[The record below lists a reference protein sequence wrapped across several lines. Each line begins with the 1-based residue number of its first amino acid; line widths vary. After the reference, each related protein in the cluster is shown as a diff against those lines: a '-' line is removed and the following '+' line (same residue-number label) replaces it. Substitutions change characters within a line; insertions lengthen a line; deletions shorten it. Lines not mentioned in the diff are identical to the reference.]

1 MDYRDLN
8 DYELVSKVSEDEIAT
23 EILFKKY
30 KPLIESLAVKHYST
44 SNPVGIEIS
53 DLIQEGMIGFSMAI
67 NTYREKKDAL
77 FFTYAKKCVESRI
90 ISCLVSAGRK
100 KHQVLNNSISMEALE
115 ESDTFNGL
123 DKIIGD
129 NKSNPEDIIL
139 DNETTGEIF
148 EYLNKELTSFESR
161 IFELKKSGFTYREIA
176 DILDIE
182 PKKVDNAIQRIK
194 SKIKSYQES

>member
-1 MDYRDLN
+1 MV
-8 DYELVSKVSEDEIAT
+8 EWTHAKIGSEDSGKNIVGTIHQTSITNITGYLVMKNYTLREANHNHPAGFPPSET
-23 EILFKKY
+23 DLLSAKSY
-30 KPLIESLAVKHYST
+30 IEKFPNIKLNVY
-44 SNPVGIEIS
+44 NPQAKA
-53 DLIQEGMIGFSMAI
+53 DTLTQYA
-67 NTYREKKDAL
+67 EK
-77 FFTYAKKCVESRI
+77 
-90 ISCLVSAGRK
+90 
-100 KHQVLNNSISMEALE
+100 ALE